1 MPALTVP
8 EIQKLL
14 RRADARELEV
24 LERSFADDPRKGVQE
39 ALAQAKAR
47 VDAEQAEQDRL
58 AALYGYERAIARKR
72 GARLILGLDEAGRG
86 PIAGPL
92 AIGAVLFPP
101 ASMPN
106 LVNLNDSKQ
115 LTPEIREE
123 LAGKIKQV
131 ARAWAVEFIEPA
143 VIDRYG
149 MSHAL
154 RTGFSKAIASIDAQ
168 GPRPDVILLD
178 GNPLKLD
185 AREVNV
191 VKGDSQCASIAAASI
206 LAKVARDELM
216 IAADA
221 EYPGYGFAENKGYA
235 TPKHIEALKKKGMCP
250 IHRMTFC
257 EHILQPS
264 LF

>member
-1 MPALTVP
+1 MPALIVS
-8 EIQKLL
+8 EIQKMF
-14 RRADARELEV
+14 RSADEREFEV

-47 VDAEQAEQDRL
+47 IEGAQAEKDRL
-58 AALYGYERAIARKR
+58 TALYEYERAIAQKR

-92 AIGAVLFPP
+92 AIGAVLLPP

-106 LVNLNDSKQ
+106 LENLNDSKQ
-115 LTPEIREE
+115 LSPEVRTG
-123 LAGKIKQV
+123 LSAKIKQV
-131 ARAWAVEFIEPA
+131 ARAWTVEFIEPS

-149 MSHAL
+149 MSYAL
-154 RTGFSKAIASIDAQ
+154 RTGFSKAIAAIDAQ

-185 AREVNV
+185 KREVNV
-191 VKGDSQCASIAAASI
+191 VKGDELCASIAAASI

-221 EYPGYGFAENKGYA
+221 EYPDYGFAENKGYA
-235 TPKHIEALKKKGMCP
+235 TPRHIKALREKGISP
-250 IHRMTFC
+250 IHRATFC